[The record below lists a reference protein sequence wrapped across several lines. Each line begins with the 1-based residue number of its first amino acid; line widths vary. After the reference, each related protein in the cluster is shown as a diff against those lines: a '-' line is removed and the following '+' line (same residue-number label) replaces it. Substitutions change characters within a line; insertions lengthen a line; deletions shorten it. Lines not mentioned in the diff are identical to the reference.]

1 MVDMQDNTILRLEN
15 VSLSFGGLNA
25 VTDVSFSIKSNEI
38 LSLIGPNGAGK
49 TSTFNLITGVYTPTS
64 GNIFFKDKNLKK
76 YKPHEITQRGIART
90 FQNIRLFKQLTVLEN
105 IILAMDHRRKI
116 NFISS
121 LIPLGYGKREYK
133 EIEEKALEYL
143 DYAGLVEYKNLM
155 AENLSYGRQREL
167 EICRA
172 LATGAD
178 LLLLDEPAAG
188 LNPSE
193 TSQLMDIIIKIKND
207 LGKSVF
213 LIEHDMKLV
222 MGISDRIVVLDYGKK
237 IAEGTPVEI
246 RNNKAVIKAYL
257 GMEEGDNVEA

>member
-1 MVDMQDNTILRLEN
+1 MSDSTILELQN
-15 VSLSFGGLNA
+15 VSLMFGGLKA
-25 VTDVSFSIKSNEI
+25 VSDISFKMKNNEI

-49 TSTFNLITGVYTPTS
+49 TSTFNLITGVYTATS
-64 GNIFFKDKNLKK
+64 GAILYKGKNLKK
-76 YKPHEITQRGIART
+76 YKPHQITNLGIART

-116 NFISS
+116 NFFAS
-121 LIPLGYGKREYK
+121 LLPFGPGKK
-133 EIEEKALEYL
+133 EMEHVKEEALRYL
-143 DYAGLVEYKNLM
+143 SYADLVEYKDQK
-155 AENLSYGRQREL
+155 AENLSYGKQREL

-193 TSQLMDIIIKIKND
+193 TAGLMDSIRNIKNN
-207 LGKSVF
+207 LNKAIF

-222 MGISDRIVVLDYGKK
+222 MGISDRIVVLDYGQK
-237 IAEGTPVEI
+237 IAEGTPEEI
-246 RNNKAVIKAYL
+246 RNNPAVIKAYL
-257 GMEEGDNVEA
+257 GKGE